1 MIAALELT
9 QRQVARVIREAIHNR
24 ARLEI
29 ETRIAENVTP
39 LCGQI
44 TGQTGNRLR
53 VQLEPSDVEISPD
66 RWIGAFCDVRM
77 TLSGA
82 LYLLTSCVLDV
93 RSETGQAVL
102 ELATPA
108 NIQLCNRR
116 RFERTSATIASRVYL
131 WPAGAESPHLGLLH
145 NIGPHGLACRFPG
158 TQLDE
163 HLLLGD
169 PVRVGFELP
178 GFDEAFELP
187 ATVCNKSARQQRNEL
202 LVGLEFTPA
211 DDDVVGQHTL
221 ARLQACLV
229 ELVSQQNSET
239 DEPPCDHDAS

>member
-9 QRQVARVIREAIHNR
+9 RRQAARAIREAIHNR
-24 ARLEI
+24 AGLEI
-29 ETRIAENVTP
+29 ETRIDPNVTP

-44 TGQTGNRLR
+44 TGQAGNRLR
-53 VQLEPSDVEISPD
+53 VRLEPTDHPLSPD
-66 RWIGAFCDVRM
+66 TWIGAFCDVRM
-77 TLSGA
+77 TLGGA
-82 LYLLTSCVLDV
+82 LYLFTSCVLDV
-93 RSETGQAVL
+93 HSDASGTTL
-102 ELATPA
+102 ELALPSQ
-108 NIQLCNRR
+108 IQLCNRR
-116 RFERTSATIASRVYL
+116 RFERTPATIASRVYL
-131 WPAGAESPHLGLLH
+131 WPQGAESPHLGLLH

-163 HLLLGD
+163 KLLLGD

-187 ATVCNKSARQQRNEL
+187 ATVCNKSSRQQGQEL

-229 ELVSQQNSET
+229 ELVSQQDSQT
-239 DEPPCDHDAS
+239 DEPPCDQDAS